1 MNREVL
7 VGIDLGGTNI
17 KVGVFTSHMHL
28 LARDTV
34 PTEAARGHDHVIGR
48 IIKLATDV
56 LARTG
61 NEMRKVRAVGI
72 GAPGP
77 ANIAEGVVA
86 SVPNMPGFENIPI
99 KKILSDKM
107 GVPVAFENDAN
118 AACWGEFVAGAGKGV
133 RDMVL
138 VTLGTGI
145 GGGVIS
151 NGRLLHGFEDSA
163 AELGHTIIYPGG
175 RLCGCGQRGCVEAYA
190 SANSTAKRCIE
201 ALQEG
206 RPSSLQGII
215 EDKGGITSRH
225 IFEYVE
231 AGDELAAEIADGTA
245 RALGI
250 LCVNL
255 VHTTGPELIL
265 FSGGMTAAGDALISR
280 IRRFFDEFIWT
291 SRREHVK
298 IAVAALG
305 EDAGIVGAAA
315 LAREAV

>member
-17 KVGVFTSHMHL
+17 KVGVFTSNMHL
-28 LARDTV
+28 LARDTA
-34 PTEAARGHDHVIGR
+34 PTEAARGAEHVIGR

-56 LARTG
+56 VARTG
-61 NEMRKVRAVGI
+61 NEMKNVRAVGI

-77 ANIAEGVVA
+77 ANIAEGIVA
-86 SVPNMPGFENIPI
+86 SVPNMPGFENTPI

-107 GVPVAFENDAN
+107 GVPVVFENDAN

-133 RDMVL
+133 KDMVL
-138 VTLGTGI
+138 ITLGTGI

-190 SANSTAKRCIE
+190 SANSTAARCIE
-201 ALQEG
+201 ALKEG
-206 RPSSLQGII
+206 RPSSLQGIM

-231 AGDELAAEIADGTA
+231 AGDALAGEIADGTA
-245 RALGI
+245 RALAI

-265 FSGGMTAAGDALISR
+265 FSGGMTAAGDAIMSR

-291 SRREHVK
+291 SRREHVR
-298 IAVAALG
+298 ITVAALG